1 MKRRF
6 FLGLLVAVLGLNLFF
21 GTRLYLSH
29 AETAAKENA
38 YENIELFT
46 RVLETI
52 RQNYVDGGKISYQQL
67 IQSALKGMVSSLDPH
82 SEFMEARKYDEMR
95 KDTEGAFGGVGIVL
109 GVRTNSNTKGLT
121 LTVSE
126 TMDNTPA
133 SRGGIKP
140 GDRIVKING
149 QTTEKFTID
158 DAVRRL
164 RGKKG
169 TEVTVTISRPAADL
183 DLEIK
188 LMRDTISVPSV
199 RDFVGATEFKLDES
213 KIGYVRLR
221 QFGEKTADELES
233 ALVKMEKAGVKGL
246 IMDLRDN
253 PGGLLDQAVKVSEK
267 FLPRGQ
273 LVVSTEARQVADIAK
288 YTASGRNPRP
298 QLPMVILM
306 NGGSASASEIV
317 AGCLQDL
324 KRAVVLGEQSFGK
337 GSVQSIL
344 PLSDGSALRL
354 TTAKYYTPSHKVI
367 HGNGITPDVAVPM
380 SADEERY
387 YAIKRSGAP
396 LDGLDEKERELVT
409 KARDLQLERATDM
422 LKGIL
427 LYDKHGKPA
436 GKVTAQVVAEPAKK

>member
-6 FLGLLVAVLGLNLFF
+6 FLGLLVAVLGLNLLF

-67 IQSALKGMVSSLDPH
+67 IHAALKGMVSSLDPH
-82 SEFMEARKYDEMR
+82 SEFMEARKYDDMR

-109 GVRTNSNTKGLT
+109 GVRTNSSGKGMVLT
-121 LTVSE
+121 ISE
-126 TMDNTPA
+126 TMELSPA
-133 SRGGIKP
+133 GKAGLAP
-140 GDRIVKING
+140 GDRIIKING
-149 QTTEKFTID
+149 QSTEKFNLD

-164 RGKKG
+164 RGKPG
-169 TEVTVTISRPAADL
+169 TDVTITIFRPANEQEQ
-183 DLEIK
+183 EIK
-188 LMRDTISVPSV
+188 LTRDIIKVASV
-199 RDFVGATEFKLDES
+199 RDVNGKGEYPLDEN
-213 KIGYVRLR
+213 KIGYVKLR
-221 QFGEKTADELES
+221 QFGEKTSDELEG
-233 ALVKMEKAGVKGL
+233 AIGKMEKAGLKGL
-246 IMDLRDN
+246 IIDLRDN

-288 YTASGRNPRP
+288 YTASGRNSRP
-298 QLPMVILM
+298 QLPLVVLV

-324 KRAVVLGEQSFGK
+324 KRAVVLGEQTFGK

-367 HGNGITPDVAVPM
+367 HEKGITPDVVVAM
-380 SADEERY
+380 SAEEERRL
-387 YAIKRSGAP
+387 AIKRSGAP
-396 LDGLDEKERELVT
+396 LDALEATERDQVN
-409 KARDLQLERATDM
+409 KARDPQLDRATDM

-427 LYDKHGKPA
+427 LYDKQGKPV
-436 GKVTAQVVAEPAKK
+436 GKVAAQAAEPAKK

>member
-6 FLGLLVAVLGLNLFF
+6 FFGLLVAVLGLNLVF
-21 GTRLYLSH
+21 GTRLYLTQ

-52 RQNYVDGGKISYQQL
+52 RHNYVDGGKISYQQL
-67 IQSALKGMVSSLDPH
+67 IQAALKGMVSSLDPH
-82 SEFMEARKYDEMR
+82 SEFMEARKYDDMR

-109 GVRTNSNTKGLT
+109 GVRTNGTSKTMT

-133 SRGGIKP
+133 SKGGIRP

-164 RGKKG
+164 RGRKG
-169 TEVTVTISRPAADL
+169 TDVTVTIARPAVEQEM
-183 DLEIK
+183 EIK
-188 LMRDTISVPSV
+188 LTRDTITVPSV
-199 RDFVGATEFKLDES
+199 RDYAGTQEFKLDEN

-233 ALVKMEKAGVKGL
+233 ALVKLEKAGVKGL

-273 LVVSTEARQVADIAK
+273 LVVSTEARQVADVLK
-288 YTASGRNPRP
+288 YTASGRNPRI
-298 QLPMVILM
+298 QLPIVILM

-367 HGNGITPDVAVPM
+367 HEKGIKPDVEVPM

-387 YAIKRSGAP
+387 FAIKRSGAP
-396 LDGLDEKERELVT
+396 LDALDARERELVA
-409 KARDLQLERATDM
+409 KASDLQFDRATDM

-427 LYDKHGKPA
+427 LYDKQGKPA
-436 GKVTAQVVAEPAKK
+436 GKVAAQAAEPAKK

>member
-1 MKRRF
+1 M
-6 FLGLLVAVLGLNLFF
+6 
-21 GTRLYLSH
+21 
-29 AETAAKENA
+29 
-38 YENIELFT
+38 
-46 RVLETI
+46 
-52 RQNYVDGGKISYQQL
+52 DG
-67 IQSALKGMVSSLDPH
+67 
-82 SEFMEARKYDEMR
+82 
-95 KDTEGAFGGVGIVL
+95 
-109 GVRTNSNTKGLT
+109 
-121 LTVSE
+121 
-126 TMDNTPA
+126 TPA
-133 SRGGIKP
+133 SKGGIKP

-169 TEVTVTISRPAADL
+169 TEVTVTISRPATEQE
-183 DLEIK
+183 LEIK

-199 RDFVGATEFKLDES
+199 RDFVGTTEFKLDEN

-221 QFGEKTADELES
+221 QFGEKTADELEG

-273 LVVSTEARQVADIAK
+273 LVVSTEARQVADIQK
-288 YTASGRNPRP
+288 FTASGRNPRP
-298 QLPMVILM
+298 LLPMVILM

-344 PLSDGSALRL
+344 RSPMARRCGSRRR
-354 TTAKYYTPSHKVI
+354 S
-367 HGNGITPDVAVPM
+367 ITH
-380 SADEERY
+380 
-387 YAIKRSGAP
+387 
-396 LDGLDEKERELVT
+396 
-409 KARDLQLERATDM
+409 RATRSFTRR
-422 LKGIL
+422 
-427 LYDKHGKPA
+427 A
-436 GKVTAQVVAEPAKK
+436 SRRT

>member
-6 FLGLLVAVLGLNLFF
+6 FLSLLVAVLGLNLFF

-38 YENIELFT
+38 YDNIELFT

-67 IQSALKGMVSSLDPH
+67 IHAALKGMVSSLDPH
-82 SEFMEARKYDEMR
+82 SEFMEARKYDDMR

-109 GVRTNSNTKGLT
+109 SVRTNSPGKGVA
-121 LTVSE
+121 LTVTE
-126 TMDNTPA
+126 TMDDTPA
-133 SRGGIKP
+133 SKGGITA
-140 GDRIVKING
+140 GDRITKING
-149 QTTEKFTID
+149 QTTEKFNLE

-164 RGKKG
+164 RGKAG
-169 TEVTVTISRPAADL
+169 TDVTVTIFRPATEQES
-183 DLEIK
+183 EIK
-188 LMRDTISVPSV
+188 LTRAVIKVSSV
-199 RDFVGATEFKLDES
+199 RDQNGRGEYPMDEN

-221 QFGEKTADELES
+221 QFGEKTADELE
-233 ALVKMEKAGVKGL
+233 AAIVKQEKAGMKGL

-273 LVVSTEARQVADIAK
+273 LVVSTEARQIADIAK
-288 YTASGRNPRP
+288 YSASGRNSRTV
-298 QLPMVILM
+298 PMVILV

-324 KRAVVLGEQSFGK
+324 KRAVVLGEQTFGK

-367 HGNGITPDVAVPM
+367 HEKGITPDVLVPM
-380 SADEERY
+380 SAEEERFL
-387 YAIKRSGAP
+387 AIKRSGAP
-396 LDGLDEKERELVT
+396 LDALDAKEREQVS
-409 KARDLQLERATDM
+409 KARDAQLDRATDM

-427 LYDKHGKPA
+427 LYDKQGKPV
-436 GKVTAQVVAEPAKK
+436 GKVAAQAAEPAKK

>member
-1 MKRRF
+1 MKRRL
-6 FLGLLVAVLGLNLFF
+6 FLGLLVAVLGLNLLF

-29 AETAAKENA
+29 AETAAKENP

-67 IQSALKGMVSSLDPH
+67 IQAALKGMVSSLDPH
-82 SEFMEARKYDEMR
+82 SEFMEARKYDDMR

-109 GVRTNSNTKGLT
+109 GVRTNGASKGVT

-126 TMDNTPA
+126 TMDGTPA
-133 SRGGIKP
+133 SKGGIKP

-169 TEVTVTISRPAADL
+169 TEVTVTISRPATEQE
-183 DLEIK
+183 LEIK

-199 RDFVGATEFKLDES
+199 RDFVGTTEFKLDEN

-221 QFGEKTADELES
+221 QFGEKTADELEG

-273 LVVSTEARQVADIAK
+273 LVVSTEARQIADIQK
-288 YTASGRNPRP
+288 FTASGRNPRP
-298 QLPMVILM
+298 LLPMVILM

-367 HGNGITPDVAVPM
+367 HEKGITPDVTVPM
-380 SADEERY
+380 SAEEERY

-396 LDGLDEKERELVT
+396 LDALDAKERELVT
-409 KARDLQLERATDM
+409 KAQDLQFDRATDM

-427 LYDKHGKPA
+427 LYDKQGKPA
-436 GKVTAQVVAEPAKK
+436 GKVAAQAAEPAKK

>member
-1 MKRRF
+1 MKRRL
-6 FLGLLVAVLGLNLFF
+6 FLGLLVAVLGLNLLF

-29 AETAAKENA
+29 AEIAAKENP

-67 IQSALKGMVSSLDPH
+67 IQAALKGMVSSLDPH
-82 SEFMEARKYDEMR
+82 SEFMEARKYDDMR

-109 GVRTNSNTKGLT
+109 NVRTNGVNKGGT

-126 TMDNTPA
+126 TMDGTPA
-133 SRGGIKP
+133 SKGGIKP

-169 TEVTVTISRPAADL
+169 TEVTVTISRPATEQE
-183 DLEIK
+183 LEIK

-199 RDFVGATEFKLDES
+199 RDFVGTTEFKLDEN

-221 QFGEKTADELES
+221 QFGEKTADELEG
-233 ALVKMEKAGVKGL
+233 ALVKMEKVGVKGL

-273 LVVSTEARQVADIAK
+273 LVVSTEARQIADIQK
-288 YTASGRNPRP
+288 FTASGRNPRP
-298 QLPMVILM
+298 LLPMVILM

-367 HGNGITPDVAVPM
+367 HEKGITPDVTVSM
-380 SADEERY
+380 SAEEERY

-396 LDGLDEKERELVT
+396 LDALDAKERDLVT
-409 KARDLQLERATDM
+409 KAQDLQFVRATDM

-427 LYDKHGKPA
+427 LYDKQGKPA
-436 GKVTAQVVAEPAKK
+436 GKVAAQAAEPAKK

>member
-21 GTRLYLSH
+21 GTRLYLSY
-29 AETAAKENA
+29 AETAAQENA

-67 IQSALKGMVSSLDPH
+67 IHAALRGMVSSLDPH
-82 SEFMEARKYDEMR
+82 SEFMEARKYDDMR

-109 GVRTNSNTKGLT
+109 GVRTNSPGKGMV

-126 TMDNTPA
+126 TMEDTPA
-133 SRGGIKP
+133 GRGGITA
-140 GDRIVKING
+140 GDRIIKING
-149 QTTEKFTID
+149 QSTEKFNLE

-164 RGKKG
+164 RGKPG
-169 TEVTVTISRPAADL
+169 TDVTVTIFRPATQQES
-183 DLEIK
+183 EIK
-188 LMRDTISVPSV
+188 LTRAVIKVASV
-199 RDFVGATEFKLDES
+199 RDQNGRGEYPLDEN
-213 KIGYVRLR
+213 KIGYARLR
-221 QFGEKTADELES
+221 QFGEQTSAELES
-233 ALVKMEKAGVKGL
+233 ALVKMEKAGMKGF

-273 LVVSTEARQVADIAK
+273 LIVSTEARQVADSAK
-288 YTASGRNPRP
+288 YTASGRNSRTV
-298 QLPMVILM
+298 PMVILM

-367 HGNGITPDVAVPM
+367 HEKGITPDVVVPM
-380 SADEERY
+380 SAEEERHL
-387 YAIKRSGAP
+387 AIKRSGAP
-396 LDGLDEKERELVT
+396 LDALDEKERALVT
-409 KARDLQLERATDM
+409 KARDPQFDRATDM

-427 LYDKHGKPA
+427 LYDKQGKPV
-436 GKVTAQVVAEPAKK
+436 GKVAAQATEPAKK

>member
-6 FLGLLVAVLGLNLFF
+6 FLGLLVAVLGLNLLF

-29 AETAAKENA
+29 AETAQKENA

-67 IQSALKGMVSSLDPH
+67 VHAALKGMVSSLDPH
-82 SEFMEARKYDEMR
+82 SEFMEPRKYEDMR
-95 KDTEGAFGGVGIVL
+95 KDTEGVFGGVGIVL
-109 GVRTNSNTKGLT
+109 GVRTNSAGKGMT

-126 TMDNTPA
+126 TMEDTPA
-133 SRGGIKP
+133 SRGGITA
-140 GDRIVKING
+140 GDRIIKING
-149 QTTEKFTID
+149 QSTEKFNLE

-164 RGKKG
+164 RGKKD
-169 TEVTVTISRPAADL
+169 TEVTVTIFRPATEQEI
-183 DLEIK
+183 EIK
-188 LMRDTISVPSV
+188 LVRDVIKVASV
-199 RDFVGATEFKLDES
+199 RDQNGRGEYPLDEN
-213 KIGYVRLR
+213 KIGYARLR

-233 ALVKMEKAGVKGL
+233 ALIKMERAGMKGF

-273 LVVSTEARQVADIAK
+273 LVVSTEARTQSDSSTYK
-288 YTASGRNPRP
+288 ASGLKSRP
-298 QLPMVILM
+298 SLPVVILV

-344 PLSDGSALRL
+344 P
-354 TTAKYYTPSHKVI
+354 
-367 HGNGITPDVAVPM
+367 
-380 SADEERY
+380 
-387 YAIKRSGAP
+387 
-396 LDGLDEKERELVT
+396 
-409 KARDLQLERATDM
+409 
-422 LKGIL
+422 
-427 LYDKHGKPA
+427 
-436 GKVTAQVVAEPAKK
+436 

>member
-6 FLGLLVAVLGLNLFF
+6 FLSLLVAVLGLNLFF

-67 IQSALKGMVSSLDPH
+67 IHAALKGMVSSLDPH
-82 SEFMEARKYDEMR
+82 SEFMEARKYDDMR

-109 GVRTNSNTKGLT
+109 SVRTNSPGKGVS
-121 LTVSE
+121 LTVTE
-126 TMDNTPA
+126 TMDDTPA
-133 SRGGIKP
+133 SKGGITA
-140 GDRIVKING
+140 GDRITKING
-149 QTTEKFTID
+149 QSTEKFNLE

-164 RGKKG
+164 RGKKD
-169 TEVTVTISRPAADL
+169 TEVTVTIFRPANEKTMD
-183 DLEIK
+183 IK
-188 LMRDTISVPSV
+188 LVRDVIKVSSV
-199 RDFVGATEFKLDES
+199 RDQNGRGEYPMDEN

-221 QFGEKTADELES
+221 QFGEKTADELEA
-233 ALVKMEKAGVKGL
+233 ALVKQEKAGMKGL
-246 IMDLRDN
+246 IIDLRDN

-267 FLPRGQ
+267 FLPRNQ
-273 LVVSTEARQVADIAK
+273 LIVSTEARQIADIAR
-288 YTASGRNPRP
+288 YTASGRNARTV
-298 QLPMVILM
+298 PMVILV

-324 KRAVVLGEQSFGK
+324 KRAVVLGEQTFGK

-367 HGNGITPDVAVPM
+367 HEKGITPDVVVPM
-380 SADEERY
+380 SAEEERY
-387 YAIKRSGAP
+387 FAIKRSGVP
-396 LDGLDEKERELVT
+396 LDALEEKDRAAVAT
-409 KARDLQLERATDM
+409 ARDLQFDRATDM

-427 LYDKHGKPA
+427 LYDKQGKPV
-436 GKVTAQVVAEPAKK
+436 GKVAAQAAEPAKK

>member
-1 MKRRF
+1 M
-6 FLGLLVAVLGLNLFF
+6 AVLGLNLLF

-67 IQSALKGMVSSLDPH
+67 IHAALKGMVSSLDPH
-82 SEFMEARKYDEMR
+82 SEFMEARKYDDMR
-95 KDTEGAFGGVGIVL
+95 KDTEGAFGGVGIVI
-109 GVRTNSNTKGLT
+109 GIRTNSPGKGVT

-126 TMDNTPA
+126 TMEDTPA
-133 SRGGIKP
+133 SKGGITA
-140 GDRIVKING
+140 GDRIIKING
-149 QTTEKFTID
+149 QTTEKFNLD

-164 RGKKG
+164 RGKPG
-169 TEVTVTISRPAADL
+169 TDVTVTIFRPATEQESEVKLTRAV
-183 DLEIK
+183 IK
-188 LMRDTISVPSV
+188 VSSV
-199 RDFVGATEFKLDES
+199 RDQNGRGEYPMEEN

-221 QFGEKTADELES
+221 QFGEQTSAELET
-233 ALVKMEKAGVKGL
+233 ALVKLEKAGMKGL

-288 YTASGRNPRP
+288 YTASGRNTRSV
-298 QLPMVILM
+298 PMVILV

-324 KRAVVLGEQSFGK
+324 KRAVVLGEQTFGK

-367 HGNGITPDVAVPM
+367 HEKGITPDVAVPM
-380 SADEERY
+380 SADEERFL
-387 YAIKRSGAP
+387 AIKRSGAP
-396 LDGLDEKERELVT
+396 LDALDEQERQQVA
-409 KARDLQLERATDM
+409 KARDPQLDRATDM

-427 LYDKHGKPA
+427 LYDKQGKPV
-436 GKVTAQVVAEPAKK
+436 GKVAAQAVEPAKK

>member
-6 FLGLLVAVLGLNLFF
+6 FLGLLVAVLALNLLV

-67 IQSALKGMVSSLDPH
+67 IQAALKGMVSSLDPH
-82 SEFMEARKYDEMR
+82 SEFMEARKYDDMR

-109 GVRTNSNTKGLT
+109 GVRTNGNSKTMT

-126 TMDNTPA
+126 TMDNAPA
-133 SRGGIKP
+133 SKGGIKP
-140 GDRIVKING
+140 GDRIIKING

-169 TEVTVTISRPAADL
+169 TEVTVTISRPASDM
-183 DLEIK
+183 DIEIK
-188 LMRDTISVPSV
+188 LTRDTISVPSV
-199 RDFVGATEFKLDES
+199 RDFVGTTEFKLDEN
-213 KIGYVRLR
+213 KIGYARLR

-233 ALVKMEKAGVKGL
+233 ALVKMEKAGMKGL
-246 IMDLRDN
+246 VLDLRDN

-273 LVVSTEARQVADIAK
+273 LVVSTEARQVADVLK
-288 YTASGRNPRP
+288 YTASGRNPRT
-298 QLPMVILM
+298 QLPIVILM

-367 HGNGITPDVAVPM
+367 HEKGIKPDVLVPM
-380 SADEERY
+380 TADEERF

-396 LDGLDEKERELVT
+396 LDGLDERERELVA
-409 KARDLQLERATDM
+409 KARDVQFERATDM

-427 LYDKHGKPA
+427 LYDKQGKPA
-436 GKVTAQVVAEPAKK
+436 GKVASQAAEPAKK

>member
-6 FLGLLVAVLGLNLFF
+6 FLGLLVAVLGLNLLF

-29 AETAAKENA
+29 AETATKENA

-67 IQSALKGMVSSLDPH
+67 IHAALKGMVSSLDPH
-82 SEFMEARKYDEMR
+82 SEFMEARKYDDMR

-109 GVRTNSNTKGLT
+109 GVRTNSPGKGVT

-126 TMDNTPA
+126 TMEDTPA
-133 SRGGIKP
+133 GRGGITA
-140 GDRIVKING
+140 GDRIIKING
-149 QTTEKFTID
+149 QTTEKFNLD

-164 RGKKG
+164 RGKPG
-169 TEVTVTISRPAADL
+169 TDVTVTIFRPATEQEQ
-183 DLEIK
+183 EIK
-188 LMRDTISVPSV
+188 LTRAVIKVSSV
-199 RDFVGATEFKLDES
+199 RDQNGRGEYPMDEN

-221 QFGEKTADELES
+221 QFGEQTSAELES
-233 ALVKMEKAGVKGL
+233 ALVKLEKAGMKGL

-273 LVVSTEARQVADIAK
+273 LVVSTEARQVADVAK
-288 YTASGRNPRP
+288 YTASGRNTRTV
-298 QLPMVILM
+298 PMVILV

-324 KRAVVLGEQSFGK
+324 KRAVVLGEQTFGK

-367 HGNGITPDVAVPM
+367 HEKGITPDVAVPM
-380 SADEERY
+380 SADEERFL
-387 YAIKRSGAP
+387 AIKRSGAP
-396 LDGLDEKERELVT
+396 LDALDATERERVA
-409 KARDLQLERATDM
+409 KARDPQLDRATDM

-427 LYDKHGKPA
+427 LYDKQGKPV
-436 GKVTAQVVAEPAKK
+436 GKVAAQAAEPAKK